1 MRPRFYLSAAL
12 VLGAVSSLSAQTTV
26 TPFVGSMIPLQS
38 LLLDTA
44 GASGFRMQVH
54 TIYGVR
60 ITKPM
65 SPSLGVE
72 FAFGAGSGT
81 LEAVSAEVFELQ
93 TAVYFADLRAR
104 FRVAGDDNTQVGAI
118 LGAGWTQYSSG
129 LFDAAHEGDDETSF
143 KGTVTGIFGLGMTAK
158 LSDRIT
164 LSVDATDRIHEQ
176 GIDAPG
182 LSTGQFADKL
192 QHDLTFSAGLS
203 FPLGR

>member
-1 MRPRFYLSAAL
+1 MRSKFFLSAAL
-12 VLGAVSSLSAQTTV
+12 VVGAASSLSAQTTV
-26 TPFVGSMIPLQS
+26 TPFVGSMVPLQS

-44 GASGFRMQVH
+44 GTAGFRMQAH

-60 ITKPM
+60 VTKPM

-72 FAFGAGSGT
+72 FAFGAGSGS
-81 LEAVSAEVFELQ
+81 LEAVSTEVFELQ

-118 LGAGWTQYSSG
+118 LGAGWTQFSSG
-129 LFDAAHEGDDETSF
+129 LFDAAHEADEDTRF
-143 KGTVTGIFGLGMTAK
+143 KGTVTGILGLGLTAK
-158 LSDRIT
+158 LGDRIT

-182 LSTGQFADKL
+182 LSTGQFNDKL
-192 QHDLTFSAGLS
+192 QHDLTFSAGLA

>member
-1 MRPRFYLSAAL
+1 MRSRLYLSAAL
-12 VLGAVSSLSAQTTV
+12 VLGAASTLPAQTTI

-44 GASGFRMQVH
+44 GASGFRMQVQ
-54 TIYGVR
+54 TFYGVR
-60 ITKPM
+60 FAKPM
-65 SPSLGVE
+65 SSSLGME
-72 FAFGAGSGT
+72 LALGAGSGT

-104 FRVAGDDNTQVGAI
+104 LRVAGGDDAQLGAI
-118 LGAGWTQYSSG
+118 VGGGWTQFSSG
-129 LFDAAHEGDDETSF
+129 LFDAAHEGDDDTRF
-143 KGTVTGIFGLGMTAK
+143 KGTITGIVGLGFTAK

-182 LSTGQFADKL
+182 LSTGQFTDKL
-192 QHDLTFSAGLS
+192 QHDLTFSAGLA